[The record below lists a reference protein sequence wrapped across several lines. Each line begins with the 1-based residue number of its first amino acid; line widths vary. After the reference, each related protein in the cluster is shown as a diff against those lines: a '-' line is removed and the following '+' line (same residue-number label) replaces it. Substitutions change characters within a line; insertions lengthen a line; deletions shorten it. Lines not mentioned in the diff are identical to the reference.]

1 MAKRSRVSAP
11 NSAPRLPRLVRAGP
25 PLGGVVGSTL
35 LLAFLCGPQVFVGLV
50 SPTRRLGHV
59 PRWAAAEL
67 WQEASQAERGRSELL
82 LSKLEERK
90 AGQARRRA
98 TQDLEGVGSEQ
109 LRQKCLELQEAVR
122 SLLEAEG
129 ASQSSFEQLRESN
142 DQLEE
147 ALQELQNP
155 GRSSLPS
162 FVPDA
167 ALPGDPVRID
177 VLPPARET
185 DGPALLPG
193 EAHVWGKAA
202 FFGAMLEAIGG
213 WKKRSGDVLRAVSYV
228 GAGPEPGWLDK
239 MLGAEAMPMKQ
250 VMKCDGRPL
259 EEVIEALQSNSKNP
273 DGEAPSAARTAMRP
287 FPAPM
292 PKAVV
297 LKPKAA
303 RATGG
308 AEATTTARGAR
319 AGSRAE
325 AKSTSELR
333 PTPKASRSQPKPA
346 PKSTSAPK
354 TPGPRVVQT
363 SKAKVMQSPA
373 TARAA
378 ARREPPWREAEP
390 TQREARAA
398 YDTGGRSQKAWQDQ
412 WDQTTKTKNQDQWTT
427 YNWSKSKKRLLPI
440 QERRDEVVSVLCG
453 PSRVVCLLGETGS
466 GKSTQVPQI
475 ILEEARRAQN
485 DARVCVTQPRRVAA
499 LNLANRVATELGEA
513 IGYTVG
519 YRIGGESRRGEN
531 IDFCTVGYMLQVFLN
546 TPEEFGHYTHIVLDE
561 VHERSVAPAERG
573 GSSSG
578 SEGEAPELAL
588 PSSKAPFEKIS
599 CLGEGAFGAVWLAR
613 SKSSGQYVAL
623 KEIGRHHADVALL
636 RPERDLLRRIA
647 DEGGGGGAR
656 PLTGLV
662 ATYTTPF
669 AVCLAMELVEGTHL
683 FDHLK
688 AEKRFTEDRVQW
700 YASEIAGALEWLH
713 SKGWLYRDLKLTN
726 VMLSDQALGTLQTM
740 APEVIACAKSD
751 WLKDLK
757 LEAVHDGKKAGY
769 GPQAD
774 WWSLGV
780 ILFELLTGEVPF
792 GRHDDLLLEGF
803 RVLQRQQEGWMWPDL
818 NISSAAKEAAGE
830 RAVSHAHGGAESDM
844 LCLVVRLLAQ
854 QRFRST
860 RLVIMSATLQSGLF
874 ATYFATVSPLPVGNV
889 FVGARC
895 FKVTE
900 YFLEDL
906 PKAFRKK
913 LRCESLIQSRIK
925 EVFGLV
931 KPKKIDQKHCDKMH
945 SIILELLEVIAS
957 PAPPEDSTILVFLP
971 GIAEISALWQEAR
984 DLEHRGFRIFPLHS
998 MVPREEQETV
1008 DLPCD
1013 PVGRSE
1019 RAWCGCISDPPR
1031 VGSGAIGLGL
1041 GMPTSPCEELVFQ
1054 EPEPGITN
1062 VVLATDI
1069 AESSITLPHEQ
1080 QEEEEMQEEINALV
1094 KEAETTHRRALSEGA
1109 LAGHQP
1115 LFMLPILH
1123 HFRAVSST
1131 FVDCTFGRGGHAR
1144 ALLKHASSQTTLH
1157 ALDVDPKAVE
1167 VAHALAA
1174 KEPRLKVYRRSYAEL
1189 SEILESQEPVH
1200 GVLINGGI
1208 TTDSKNDI
1216 ERGIRKGPLDLRYD
1230 NEVGLPCSEW
1240 LAKQSFKELSKDVA
1254 TGKWMDYGYKGV
1266 LAALRRFI
1274 NREFEEL
1281 GEALVASL
1289 KHLKMG
1295 GRCLLVC
1302 QSRLDSEVIWRF
1314 IRQNEEPSNGAASR
1328 MDQRRLKK
1336 LYPLA
1341 GTQQNYAVR
1350 VVQSTSLT
1358 RREQKLC
1365 FKRPTP
1371 LVVVAVVDLGL
1382 HRRMDHDASKGIASL
1397 ATKWISKAAATQR
1410 SGRAGRTQ
1418 PGLCLR
1424 LYTQEFFNAQMHDF
1438 EPPESK
1444 SMALDRLYLQAKQLS
1459 VQLNQSLQ
1467 GYGAPQGAQ
1476 QLLSQ
1481 LPEEGSAKAARNG
1494 SGAAPDLKN
1503 VTAARQKNAEL
1514 GTISD
1519 GTEAAKITALGY
1531 LCLQLPLE
1539 LKLTRLVWL
1548 GAHFGVVADAVVLA
1562 SVMSS
1567 QDAFS
1572 MPSPLFM
1579 REDGRGSARVESTVL
1594 SPLAGS

>member
-1 MAKRSRVSAP
+1 MSA
-11 NSAPRLPRLVRAGP
+11 
-25 PLGGVVGSTL
+25 
-35 LLAFLCGPQVFVGLV
+35 
-50 SPTRRLGHV
+50 
-59 PRWAAAEL
+59 
-67 WQEASQAERGRSELL
+67 SE
-82 LSKLEERK
+82 EE
-90 AGQARRRA
+90 
-98 TQDLEGVGSEQ
+98 S
-109 LRQKCLELQEAVR
+109 
-122 SLLEAEG
+122 
-129 ASQSSFEQLRESN
+129 
-142 DQLEE
+142 
-147 ALQELQNP
+147 
-155 GRSSLPS
+155 
-162 FVPDA
+162 
-167 ALPGDPVRID
+167 
-177 VLPPARET
+177 
-185 DGPALLPG
+185 
-193 EAHVWGKAA
+193 
-202 FFGAMLEAIGG
+202 
-213 WKKRSGDVLRAVSYV
+213 
-228 GAGPEPGWLDK
+228 
-239 MLGAEAMPMKQ
+239 
-250 VMKCDGRPL
+250 
-259 EEVIEALQSNSKNP
+259 
-273 DGEAPSAARTAMRP
+273 
-287 FPAPM
+287 
-292 PKAVV
+292 
-297 LKPKAA
+297 
-303 RATGG
+303 
-308 AEATTTARGAR
+308 
-319 AGSRAE
+319 
-325 AKSTSELR
+325 
-333 PTPKASRSQPKPA
+333 
-346 PKSTSAPK
+346 
-354 TPGPRVVQT
+354 
-363 SKAKVMQSPA
+363 
-373 TARAA
+373 
-378 ARREPPWREAEP
+378 
-390 TQREARAA
+390 
-398 YDTGGRSQKAWQDQ
+398 
-412 WDQTTKTKNQDQWTT
+412 
-427 YNWSKSKKRLLPI
+427 
-440 QERRDEVVSVLCG
+440 
-453 PSRVVCLLGETGS
+453 
-466 GKSTQVPQI
+466 
-475 ILEEARRAQN
+475 
-485 DARVCVTQPRRVAA
+485 
-499 LNLANRVATELGEA
+499 
-513 IGYTVG
+513 
-519 YRIGGESRRGEN
+519 
-531 IDFCTVGYMLQVFLN
+531 
-546 TPEEFGHYTHIVLDE
+546 
-561 VHERSVAPAERG
+561 

-726 VMLSDQALGTLQTM
+726 VMLSISEKSYGRVKLIDFGFAHEGLWSDQALGTLQTM

-818 NISSAAKEAAGE
+818 NISSAAKEAAGALCQLKPHE
-830 RAVSHAHGGAESDM
+830 RLDGQSLRHQEFFQKVPWEALEEAGPGPGCQRLGFTIASASEEENMCRPRRVMAMPVTLEGAESDM

-957 PAPPEDSTILVFLP
+957 PDSTILVFLP

-998 MVPREEQETV
+998 MVPREEQE
-1008 DLPCD
+1008 
-1013 PVGRSE
+1013 
-1019 RAWCGCISDPPR
+1019 
-1031 VGSGAIGLGL
+1031 
-1041 GMPTSPCEELVFQ
+1041 LVFQ

-1069 AESSITLPHEQ
+1069 AESSITLPH
-1080 QEEEEMQEEINALV
+1080 
-1094 KEAETTHRRALSEGA
+1094 
-1109 LAGHQP
+1109 
-1115 LFMLPILH
+1115 
-1123 HFRAVSST
+1123 
-1131 FVDCTFGRGGHAR
+1131 
-1144 ALLKHASSQTTLH
+1144 
-1157 ALDVDPKAVE
+1157 
-1167 VAHALAA
+1167 
-1174 KEPRLKVYRRSYAEL
+1174 
-1189 SEILESQEPVH
+1189 
-1200 GVLINGGI
+1200 
-1208 TTDSKNDI
+1208 
-1216 ERGIRKGPLDLRYD
+1216 
-1230 NEVGLPCSEW
+1230 
-1240 LAKQSFKELSKDVA
+1240 
-1254 TGKWMDYGYKGV
+1254 
-1266 LAALRRFI
+1266 
-1274 NREFEEL
+1274 
-1281 GEALVASL
+1281 
-1289 KHLKMG
+1289 
-1295 GRCLLVC
+1295 
-1302 QSRLDSEVIWRF
+1302 
-1314 IRQNEEPSNGAASR
+1314 
-1328 MDQRRLKK
+1328 
-1336 LYPLA
+1336 
-1341 GTQQNYAVR
+1341 
-1350 VVQSTSLT
+1350 
-1358 RREQKLC
+1358 
-1365 FKRPTP
+1365 
-1371 LVVVAVVDLGL
+1371 VVAVVDLGL

-1481 LPEEGSAKAARNG
+1481 LPE
-1494 SGAAPDLKN
+1494 APDLKN

-1579 REDGRGSARVESTVL
+1579 REELDFVSRLRSAASARLLFDSGELSEPLMHRQLFLEWLTEFHQNQYVCGDKEKVL
-1594 SPLAGS
+1594 WARR